1 MNSNDSWQVA
11 QNFPFH
17 HHPHSFTAI
26 LLSHSTCSRFITL
39 PSRASQIYTIQNV
52 YIQKQQSDATYRN
65 QRLANAMEAHIDKSP
80 KHEVIPVV
88 SDDDPI
94 RSESNIGDARTAD
107 VNTTNDIPDV
117 EAGLAAV
124 LDTALSANTNENENA
139 VAVQTETAPLA
150 KGHAGNINDTPDTE
164 DDEAQPHI
172 PSLRKQKTIRTHFS
186 DVFEFINPIIRYY
199 PSLWIRRDPNNKTTP
214 ISNWW
219 TLAFAIS
226 MTLLYAA
233 LQSFY
238 QITSWN
244 LYPALD
250 NLVWILCYT
259 VVCVGRFL
267 SIRYCAKDF
276 NWPWNRESLPLYY
289 IAQTEINNK
298 ERVVKYG
305 RLYIILSIVY
315 VVSDAV
321 TLFTEAE
328 ELLEWYHD
336 SAVAYYV
343 TESVNK
349 VFIYWPLMITV
360 NIQSIIFIK
369 YELCLDQLWQEM
381 KDPSTVDL
389 QTTFEEYEKLYKR
402 FKRDYHG
409 TLRLSVAF
417 YLCAEVMFFWDSFN
431 YMGFHVY
438 TLISLLRTLSIFS
451 LFFHAASNLEKVH
464 TRLVNE
470 VWKNGGFFLSKKE
483 FYYTYLLQYMEKY
496 SIYLTV
502 GRVVVTTKNVLK
514 FVFVIMVTRS
524 VMMFGTI
531 WAESKVEEYTATT
544 PAPLFITTFLE

>member
-1 MNSNDSWQVA
+1 
-11 QNFPFH
+11 
-17 HHPHSFTAI
+17 
-26 LLSHSTCSRFITL
+26 
-39 PSRASQIYTIQNV
+39 
-52 YIQKQQSDATYRN
+52 
-65 QRLANAMEAHIDKSP
+65 MEAHVDKSH
-80 KHEVIPVV
+80 KHEVISIV
-88 SDDDPI
+88 S
-94 RSESNIGDARTAD
+94 D
-107 VNTTNDIPDV
+107 VNTADNFSNDIQA
-117 EAGLAAV
+117 EMAAV
-124 LDTALSANTNENENA
+124 LEGTLSANPKESDNA
-139 VAVQTETAPLA
+139 QTTTVLA
-150 KGHAGNINDTPDTE
+150 AANTNDTLDTE
-164 DDEAQPHI
+164 DDEADAQAQL
-172 PSLRKQKTIRTHFS
+172 PSLHKKKTIRTHFS

-417 YLCAEVMFFWDSFN
+417 YLCAEVMFFWD
-431 YMGFHVY
+431 
-438 TLISLLRTLSIFS
+438 
-451 LFFHAASNLEKVH
+451 
-464 TRLVNE
+464 
-470 VWKNGGFFLSKKE
+470 
-483 FYYTYLLQYMEKY
+483 
-496 SIYLTV
+496 
-502 GRVVVTTKNVLK
+502 
-514 FVFVIMVTRS
+514 
-524 VMMFGTI
+524 
-531 WAESKVEEYTATT
+531 
-544 PAPLFITTFLE
+544 